1 MPQHKSAVKRVRQ
14 NERRKIRNRA
24 TRSKMRTMMKKLHA
38 TEDAQQ
44 AVEQLS
50 TVKSYLDKMASRNII
65 HKNKAAHL
73 KSQLEKHVN
82 SLG

>member
-24 TRSKMRTMMKKLHA
+24 SRSKMRTMMKKLRS

-44 AVEQLS
+44 ANELLS
-50 TVKSYLDKMASRNII
+50 QVKSYLDKMSSRNII

>member
-14 NERRKIRNRA
+14 TERRNLRNRA
-24 TRSKMRTMMKKLHA
+24 SRSKMRTMMKKLHA

-44 AVEQLS
+44 ASEMLNE
-50 TVKSYLDKMASRNII
+50 VKSYLDKMASRNII
-65 HKNKAAHL
+65 HKNKAAHY

>member
-14 NERRKIRNRA
+14 NERRNIRNRA
-24 TRSKMRTMMKKLHA
+24 SRSKMRTLMKKLHA

-44 AVEQLS
+44 ASEMLND
-50 TVKSYLDKMASRNII
+50 VKSYLDKMAARNII
-65 HKNKAAHL
+65 HKNKAAHY

-82 SLG
+82 ALG

>member
-1 MPQHKSAVKRVRQ
+1 MPQHKSAIKRVRQ

-24 TRSKMRTMMKKLHA
+24 SRSKMRTLMKKLRA

-44 AVEQLS
+44 ATEMLS
-50 TVKSYLDKMASRNII
+50 EVKSYLDRMASRNII
-65 HKNKAAHL
+65 HKNKAAHY

-82 SLG
+82 ALG

>member
-14 NERRKIRNRA
+14 TERRNIRNRA
-24 TRSKMRTMMKKLHA
+24 NRSKMRTMMKKLHA

-44 AVEQLS
+44 ASEMLKEA
-50 TVKSYLDKMASRNII
+50 KSYLDKMASRNII
-65 HKNKAAHL
+65 HKNKAAHY

>member
-14 NERRKIRNRA
+14 TERRNLRNRA
-24 TRSKMRTMMKKLHA
+24 ARSKMRTMMKKLHA
-38 TEDAQQ
+38 TEDAQE
-44 AVEQLS
+44 ASEMLNE
-50 TVKSYLDKMASRNII
+50 VKSFLDKMASRNII
-65 HKNKAAHL
+65 HKNKAAHF

>member
-1 MPQHKSAVKRVRQ
+1 MPQHKSAIKRVRQ
-14 NERRKIRNRA
+14 NERRNIRNRA
-24 TRSKMRTMMKKLHA
+24 SRSKMRTLMKKLRA

-44 AVEQLS
+44 ASEMLND
-50 TVKSYLDKMASRNII
+50 VKSYLDKMASRNII
-65 HKNKAAHL
+65 HKNKAAHY